1 MKALT
6 QDRYGG
12 ADAVE
17 LRDIERPAPDEGQ
30 VLVRVVAAGMDRG
43 ALAPHDLRMND
54 LVAAGKVRPVLGPT
68 FPLRDAAAA
77 LAEFE
82 TDRTHG
88 RIVIAP

>member
-1 MKALT
+1 
-6 QDRYGG
+6 
-12 ADAVE
+12 
-17 LRDIERPAPDEGQ
+17 
-30 VLVRVVAAGMDRG
+30 
-43 ALAPHDLRMND
+43 MND